1 MSSNL
6 KKLPEFLKPYF
17 IELIDTLL
25 YMLKGIFS
33 LIVSILPKRQMIYS
47 WRLKRVIPNTR
58 RYFLVIF
65 LIYFLLAIFI
75 SRATAN
81 EKFIMPKGNITDEE
95 KEPLKRVKQE
105 QNKVLYDTV
114 RGYEPKKVDDQ
125 YCYVKIEIKQI
136 GDDIIKQEILE
147 CADGRRGINTP
158 GYWDLFAQFYYRDV
172 SAPEYCRF
180 YSRPNHVF
188 KSFGKTCLNKNGEWE
203 VQ

>member
-1 MSSNL
+1 MSKYL
-6 KKLPEFLKPYF
+6 IKLPNFLKPFF
-17 IELIDTLL
+17 IELKDTT
-25 YMLKGIFS
+25 IFI
-33 LIVSILPKRQMIYS
+33 LTDIFNYIKDMLPKKQMVYS
-47 WRLKRVIPNTR
+47 WRFKRTIPNFK
-58 RYFLVIF
+58 RYFLVI
-65 LIYFLLAIFI
+65 LLMYFLLAIFI
-75 SRATAN
+75 SRATAG

-95 KEPLKRVKQE
+95 REPLKRVKQE

-158 GYWDLFAQFYYRDV
+158 GYWDLFAQFYYKDV
-172 SAPEYCRF
+172 SAPEYCRY